1 MPGASVYV
9 SEPQTIKSGGTG
21 LPVQFVVQSP
31 DIEYLREII
40 DPFLEEVRANP
51 IFTFADVN
59 LKFNRPEMLVEI
71 DRNRARYLAAT
82 SRDVAEKLQISYA
95 ACRYGYFTM
104 ER

>member
-9 SEPQTIKSGGTG
+9 SEPQTLQSGGTG

-71 DRNRARYLAAT
+71 ERNRARSLGV
-82 SRDVAEKLQISYA
+82 SMRDIDEKTQLSFS
-95 ACRYGYFTM
+95 CWRYGCFD
-104 ER
+104 